1 MNQPARIRYAWFEPI
16 RRLTVDQAVRK
27 TTHLTSA
34 VISSCILIG
43 QCVCHSISLRSY
55 YRSVRIKHLA
65 VGSEPLTKKGGL
77 SRIWWSRLHRGG
89 LETTWF
95 GITRWKLEDGGIAKS
110 VSRRFSWSVEINVMW
125 WLALMMFTSPAFPFI
140 VFMCMGLSEA
150 VHSYDALPLVL
161 RKSRAIAEEH
171 QDTSANEF
179 PGYRLGIV
187 ALTPAPTI
195 ASATKPINVAAPA
208 TTDPTTTPSLSNP
221 SYMAAFDRRKLSS
234 VQTQMKETQ
243 ISDKKGIVPD
253 FSTTSDNSQGEFKW
267 IAK

>member
-1 MNQPARIRYAWFEPI
+1 MPLYCASLLLQVGA
-16 RRLTVDQAVRK
+16 DQTPCSRFRA
-27 TTHLTSA
+27 
-34 VISSCILIG
+34 ID
-43 QCVCHSISLRSY
+43 
-55 YRSVRIKHLA
+55 
-65 VGSEPLTKKGGL
+65 KKGGL

-110 VSRRFSWSVEINVMW
+110 VSRRFSWSVEIMW

-171 QDTSANEF
+171 PDTSASEF

-187 ALTPAPTI
+187 ALTPAPTV
-195 ASATKPINVAAPA
+195 ASARKPINVAAPA
-208 TTDPTTTPSLSNP
+208 ATIKPPTTDPTTTTTTPSLSNP
-221 SYMAAFDRRKLSS
+221 SYMAAFYRRKLSS
-234 VQTQMKETQ
+234 IDTQMKETQ
-243 ISDKKGIVPD
+243 ISDNKADRSGIVPD
-253 FSTTSDNSQGEFKW
+253 FSTTSDNSQGEF
-267 IAK
+267 